1 MLDFSP
7 PIHEIMEINSHI
19 DIDES
24 LYSLDASNKRYL
36 YDRRPQIKHHN
47 TYTDKLNIQKKKK
60 GYDCHEYVCI
70 ILRI

>member
-1 MLDFSP
+1 
-7 PIHEIMEINSHI
+7 MEINSHI

-60 GYDCHEYVCI
+60 KSI
-70 ILRI
+70 